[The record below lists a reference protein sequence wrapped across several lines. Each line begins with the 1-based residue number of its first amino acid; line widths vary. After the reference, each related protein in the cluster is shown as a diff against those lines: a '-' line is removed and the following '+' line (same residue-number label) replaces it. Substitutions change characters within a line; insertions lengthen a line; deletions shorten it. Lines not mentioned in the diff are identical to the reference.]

1 MADLVAAGLAGPTA
15 IAVDFAGDLQR
26 VRPVALDEEFDRF
39 LACPALGVEAG
50 VDDEAAGAEGE
61 RLEIA
66 EPPDLEIVV
75 EAEFVG
81 ELLGIK
87 RPAFAIG
94 RSEEHTSELQS
105 LMRI

>member
-39 LACPALGVEAG
+39 LARPALGVEAG

-66 EPPDLEIVV
+66 EPPDLEILVA
-75 EAEFVG
+75 AEFVG
-81 ELLGIK
+81 ALLGLK
-87 RPAFAIG
+87 R
-94 RSEEHTSELQS
+94 RSEERRVGKEGVRSGRS
-105 LMRI
+105 